1 MSTPALPVRLAI
13 AAHHHRA
20 LRAHLF
26 PGDGK
31 EAVAFALCGR
41 ARRKQLELLIVH
53 DIAPI
58 PHDVCRLRTCHTVVW
73 PGTAMEPIL
82 HKAMALSM
90 AVVKVHSHPTGCEW
104 FSTTDDIAEQETFGS
119 VFGWLNADAPLA
131 SLIMLPDGRL
141 VGRAVQESGEGAPL
155 DGIRI
160 VGDDFVFQQYGNGQ
174 QEEALPEHA
183 RRVVQTFGENTY
195 RLLRRL
201 RIGVVG
207 ASGTGSIVIEQ
218 LARNCVGELVEVD
231 PDKVED
237 KNLNRIINSTAS
249 DAADGIDKTA
259 VQERAIAAMNLGTS
273 VEPFNRD
280 LLDREVLEALST
292 CDLLFG
298 CMDSV
303 EGRHVLNKLASTYVI
318 PLIDVGVR
326 IDADGNGGIDS
337 VWLAVHTMLPGGSS
351 LLSRRVYSQEDLHA
365 AFLKRTDPTAY
376 EQQRK
381 AGYVKGVMVD
391 RPAVISI
398 NMEAA
403 GAAVN
408 EFLARLHPY
417 RAVPNGRFAIRRISL
432 SDPDAS
438 VTEPDGEPCR
448 TMGRAVGL
456 GDQEPLLGM
465 PLLGRMP

>member
-13 AAHHHRA
+13 AGVHHRA

-41 ARRKQLELLIVH
+41 ARREDLELLVVH
-53 DIAPI
+53 DIVPI
-58 PHDVCRLRTCHTVVW
+58 PHDACRLRTPHTVAW

-82 HKAMALSM
+82 NRALALGM
-90 AVVKVHSHPTGCEW
+90 AVVKVHSHPTGFEW
-104 FSTTDDIAEQETFGS
+104 FSTTDDIAEQEMFPS
-119 VFGWLNADAPLA
+119 VFGWLDTDAPLA

-160 VGDDFVFQQYGNGQ
+160 VGDDFVFLQYGGDQ
-174 QEEALPEHA
+174 QDEALPDHA
-183 RRVVQTFGENTY
+183 QRVVQTFGENTY

-218 LARNCVGELVEVD
+218 LARNCVGELFEVD

-237 KNLNRIINSTAS
+237 KNLNRILNSTAA
-249 DAADGIDKTA
+249 DAADGVDKTA
-259 VQERAIAAMNLGTS
+259 VQERAIAAIELGTC
-273 VEPFNRD
+273 VQPFNRD
-280 LLDREVLEALST
+280 LLDPDVVAALTT
-292 CDLLFG
+292 CDVLFG

-303 EGRHVLNKLASTYVI
+303 DGRHVLNKLASTYVI

-326 IDADGNGGIDS
+326 LDADGQGGIDS
-337 VWLAVHTMLPGGSS
+337 VWLAVHTVLPGGSS
-351 LLSRRVYSQEDLHA
+351 LLSRRVYSQKDLDA

-376 EQQRK
+376 EEQRK
-381 AGYVKGVMVD
+381 AGYINGVQVD

-403 GAAVN
+403 ASAVN

-438 VTEPDGEPCR
+438 VTEPDGAPCP

-456 GDQEPLLGM
+456 GDQEPLPGM
-465 PLLGRMP
+465 PLLGRKP

>member
-1 MSTPALPVRLAI
+1 VSTPALPVRLAI
-13 AAHHHRA
+13 ASVHHRA

-41 ARRKQLELLIVH
+41 ARRKDIELLVVRDIV
-53 DIAPI
+53 PI
-58 PHDVCRLRTCHTVVW
+58 PHDVCRLRTPHTVVW

-82 HKAMALSM
+82 NRALTMDM
-90 AVVKVHSHPTGCEW
+90 AVVKVHSHPTGFDW
-104 FSTTDDIAEQETFGS
+104 FSTTDDIAEREMFPS
-119 VFGWLNADAPLA
+119 VFGWLNTDAPLA

-160 VGDDFVFQQYGNGQ
+160 VGDDFVFLQYEGGQ
-174 QEEALPEHA
+174 QDEALPEHG

-195 RLLRRL
+195 RLQRRL

-237 KNLNRIINSTAS
+237 KNLNRILNSTAS
-249 DAADGIDKTA
+249 DAAGGLDKTA
-259 VQERAIAAMNLGTS
+259 VQERAIAAMKLGTR
-273 VEPFNRD
+273 VQPFNRD
-280 LLDREVLEALST
+280 LLDPEVVEALST
-292 CDLLFG
+292 CDVLFG

-303 EGRHVLNKLASTYVI
+303 DGRHVLNKLASTYVI

-326 IDADGNGGIDS
+326 LDADGQGGIDS
-337 VWLAVHTMLPGGSS
+337 VWIAVHTVLPGGSS
-351 LLSRRVYSQEDLHA
+351 LLSRRVYSQRDLDA
-365 AFLKRTDPTAY
+365 AFLKRTDPAAY
-376 EQQRK
+376 EKQRK
-381 AGYVKGVMVD
+381 AGYINGVMVD

-403 GAAVN
+403 ATAVN

-438 VTEPDGEPCR
+438 VTEPDGEPCS

-465 PLLGRMP
+465 PLLGRKP